1 MQGNLFLLEKLF
13 FVLLVFF
20 RQLKWLFQL
29 GMEITNY
36 TLSQSNAFFVCQVWV
51 WLLRISSPGA
61 QLSLGELKKK
71 ISEIPEYKFLNIKV
85 LGNSNKIPTLL
96 SLSYSWSITWESI
109 LASFNMS
116 ELLIKTTTTR
126 KQQQNEIGK

>member
-1 MQGNLFLLEKLF
+1 MHFLFVRYEFGYWESAAQELNCPWGN
-13 FVLLVFF
+13 
-20 RQLKWLFQL
+20 
-29 GMEITNY
+29 
-36 TLSQSNAFFVCQVWV
+36 
-51 WLLRISSPGA
+51 
-61 QLSLGELKKK
+61 LKKK